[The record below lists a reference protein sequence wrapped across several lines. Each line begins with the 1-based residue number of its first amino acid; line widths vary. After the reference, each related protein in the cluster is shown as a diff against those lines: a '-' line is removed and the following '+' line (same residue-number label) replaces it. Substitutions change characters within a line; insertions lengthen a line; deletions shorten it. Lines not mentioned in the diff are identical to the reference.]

1 MINFNPSDPAFV
13 ADPYPYYR
21 QLRDKAPVWQDK
33 GSGLW
38 LITRYSGVEQAVTDY
53 TSFSSSRGNVV
64 QDSPTRV
71 GKTLG
76 SMDPPRHDE
85 LRRVIQRGLSNARID
100 MMLPEMRAELAIC
113 MEKLAEVRACDFI
126 ADISRPILFGTLG
139 RLLGLDAEAA
149 RIATDLTAGLF
160 HQDDGAFGS
169 ILPPEQF
176 VAVADFL
183 RTQLESRRSERG
195 DDLISALLDA
205 KDAGAPLSDEEI
217 VANVSTVLMAGN
229 ASIGHFFPNVI
240 HALWQ
245 HPDQRRLLLEDPSRI
260 PAAIEEAVRWD
271 TSTQCFARQVM
282 VDVEID
288 GTTIPADSRA
298 LIFYASANRDERV
311 VPDPDRFDIARSRV
325 RHFGFGMG
333 PHFCA
338 GANAARMMLKEL
350 MRDLLPYLGEYELDT
365 GRAHRVSHIMVRG
378 FTNLPISW

>member
-1 MINFNPSDPAFV
+1 MIAFNPSDPDFI

-21 QLRDKAPVWQDK
+21 QLRDMAPVWQDPDN
-33 GSGLW
+33 GLW
-38 LITRYSGVEQAVTDY
+38 LITRYSGVEKAVVDY
-53 TSFSSSRGNVV
+53 ASFSSSRGNVV

-76 SMDPPRHDE
+76 SIDPPRHDE

-100 MMLPEMRAELAIC
+100 IILPEMHDELVTC
-113 MEKLAEVRACDFI
+113 LKKLAGVRECDFV

-139 RLLGLDAEAA
+139 RLLGLDAEAS
-149 RIATDLTAGLF
+149 RTATDLTAGLF
-160 HQDDGAFGS
+160 HQNDGAFGS

-176 VAVADFL
+176 VAVFEFL
-183 RTQLESRRSERG
+183 RTQLETRRFERG
-195 DDLISALLDA
+195 DDLMSALLDA

-217 VANVSTVLMAGN
+217 VANISTVLMAGN

-240 HALWQ
+240 HALWR

-282 VDVEID
+282 ADVEID

-311 VPDPDRFDIARSRV
+311 IPDPDRFDIFRSRA

-338 GANAARMMLKEL
+338 GANAARLMLKDL

-365 GRAHRVSHIMVRG
+365 SRAQRVNHIMVRG
-378 FTNLPISW
+378 YTNLPISW